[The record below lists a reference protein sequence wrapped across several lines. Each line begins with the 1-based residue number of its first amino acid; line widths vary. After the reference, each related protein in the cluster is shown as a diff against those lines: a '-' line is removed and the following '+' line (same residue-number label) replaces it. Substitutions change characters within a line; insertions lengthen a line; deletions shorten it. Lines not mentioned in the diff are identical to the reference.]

1 MIQIFSIAGIT
12 IFSFM
17 VIVYLI
23 AQYRKD
29 NSIVDTGWGMG
40 FVVTT
45 LVLIFN
51 SETIHTQMLIISLL
65 VLLWGIRLSFYI
77 YMRNLG
83 KPEDFRYANWRK
95 EWGKRQPW
103 IAFYKVFM
111 LQGAVM
117 WIVALPIM
125 LVFASQSDS
134 LGILGFIGVF
144 VFFFGLLFEGIA
156 DKQMKIFK
164 SQPANKGKII
174 TSGLWKYSRH
184 PNYFGEAL
192 LWWGIG
198 LFSFSVSGFWYSF
211 IGPLVITL
219 LLRYVS
225 GVPMLEEKYK
235 DREDFRAY
243 ASKTSIFI
251 PFVGKKTNFVRK
263 D

>member
-1 MIQIFSIAGIT
+1 MIQIFSIAAIT
-12 IFSFM
+12 IFSYM

-23 AQYRKD
+23 AQYLND
-29 NSIVDTGWGMG
+29 NSIVDTAWGMG
-40 FVVTT
+40 FVITT
-45 LVLIFN
+45 LVLIFS
-51 SETIHTQMLIISLL
+51 SETILPPMLIMSLL

-95 EWGKRQPW
+95 EWGKGQPW
-103 IAFYKVFM
+103 KAFYKVFM
-111 LQGAVM
+111 LQGAIM
-117 WIVALPIM
+117 WIVALPIQ
-125 LVFASQSDS
+125 LVFTGQSGS
-134 LGILGFIGVF
+134 VGIVGIIGVF
-144 VFFFGLLFEGIA
+144 VFLFGLLFEGIA
-156 DKQMKIFK
+156 DKQMKVFK

-174 TSGLWKYSRH
+174 TTGLWKYSRH

-235 DREDFRAY
+235 DRKDFQVY
-243 ASKTSIFI
+243 ASKTSIFF
-251 PFVGKKTNFVRK
+251 PFPCKKR